1 MFEVNKRELLV
12 AAVSGV
18 LVSMTGVG
26 EAIAETATGPAN
38 VTSRPITLD
47 HIRITCR
54 RSFEQVRA
62 ALQTD
67 LPKFDPGMLDALG
80 AGDEAKVKEYE
91 KGSALFNFLERDH
104 GDLLAIAGRKR
115 KAIQYEI
122 GNAHTATKMTR
133 FDLRVALYV
142 PLRVALFETEGGEA
156 VFEYDRPSSLV
167 GQFGD
172 PRVKEVGL
180 YLDRELESVLLKAAG

>member
-1 MFEVNKRELLV
+1 MIEANKREFLV

-18 LVSMTGVG
+18 LVSMTGAGDAV
-26 EAIAETATGPAN
+26 AETATGPAN
-38 VTSRPITLD
+38 VTSRSITLD

-67 LPKFDPGMLDALG
+67 LPKFDPGMLDALA

-91 KGSALFNFLERDH
+91 KGSALFNFLERH
-104 GDLLAIAGRKR
+104 PGDLLAIAGRKR
-115 KAIQYEI
+115 KALQYEI
-122 GNAHTATKMTR
+122 GNARTATKMTR
-133 FDLRVALYV
+133 FDLRAALYV
-142 PLRVALFETEGGEA
+142 PLRAVLFETESGET

-172 PRVKEVGL
+172 PRVTEVGL

>member
-1 MFEVNKRELLV
+1 MIEANKRELLA

-18 LVSMTGVG
+18 LVAVVG
-26 EAIAETATGPAN
+26 AEDAIAETSTGRATI
-38 VTSRPITLD
+38 TSKAIQVD
-47 HIRITCR
+47 HIRIKCR

-62 ALQTD
+62 ALDAD

-80 AGDEAKVKEYE
+80 NADEARVKQYE
-91 KGSALFNFLERDH
+91 KGSALYNFLERDH

-133 FDLRVALYV
+133 FDLRAALYA
-142 PLRVALFETEGGEA
+142 PLRVALFETESGET
-156 VFEYDRPSSLV
+156 VFEYDRPSSFF

-180 YLDRELESVLLKAAG
+180 ELDRELEAVLVKAAG